1 MYCYVCIY
9 DGHLCTVMCI
19 YMMAIY
25 VLFCVYMMAIY
36 VLLCVYIYKQP
47 CTSILLY
54 TYIRMYVVPMH
65 IPELYISCMSISRGI
80 EKGCCSVRSYMTYRR
95 AEDTVSVD
103 HVNYVYKMID

>member
-1 MYCYVCIY
+1 MYCYVYIY
-9 DGHLCTVMCI
+9 DGHLCTVMCL

-54 TYIRMYVVPMH
+54 TYV
-65 IPELYISCMSISRGI
+65 CM
-80 EKGCCSVRSYMTYRR
+80 
-95 AEDTVSVD
+95 
-103 HVNYVYKMID
+103 